1 MPVSGNLQ
9 TDIVWIIWEGILH
22 ESVYRGRGITKLLK
36 SLLSNFCMRYSSGAK
51 KRRRFLIY
59 FAISLI
65 LLPVDLNI
73 KIIEGEQQI
82 QKIKDRIDIIYK
94 QIKKNEIQ
102 PKTGYLFNNLN
113 SGNLEKTVAK
123 LDIMNKLN
131 GFIPRN
137 N

>member
-1 MPVSGNLQ
+1 MGSQWKYNN
-9 TDIVWIIWEGILH
+9 
-22 ESVYRGRGITKLLK
+22 K
-36 SLLSNFCMRYSSGAK
+36 SLSCVLNVIPNSEYSSCK
-51 KRRRFLIY
+51 FQNLVHFQKY
-59 FAISLI
+59 Q
-65 LLPVDLNI
+65 
-73 KIIEGEQQI
+73 QQI
-82 QKIKDRIDIIYK
+82 EKIKQRINIIYK

>member
-1 MPVSGNLQ
+1 MVEDDDTKTFSTTEVDFMQNKINEIDLVLPSPYTTWLQ
-9 TDIVWIIWEGILH
+9 SI
-22 ESVYRGRGITKLLK
+22 
-36 SLLSNFCMRYSSGAK
+36 NNM
-51 KRRRFLIY
+51 
-59 FAISLI
+59 
-65 LLPVDLNI
+65 NI
-73 KIIEGEQQI
+73 QE
-82 QKIKDRIDIIYK
+82 IDIIYK

>member
-1 MPVSGNLQ
+1 
-9 TDIVWIIWEGILH
+9 
-22 ESVYRGRGITKLLK
+22 
-36 SLLSNFCMRYSSGAK
+36 MRYSSGAK

>member
-1 MPVSGNLQ
+1 
-9 TDIVWIIWEGILH
+9 
-22 ESVYRGRGITKLLK
+22 
-36 SLLSNFCMRYSSGAK
+36 MRYSSGTKK
-51 KRRRFLIY
+51 KRRFLLY

-82 QKIKDRIDIIYK
+82 KKIKEGINIIYK

-113 SGNLEKTVAK
+113 SGNLEKTVTK
-123 LDIMNKLN
+123 FDIMNKLN

>member
-1 MPVSGNLQ
+1 ML
-9 TDIVWIIWEGILH
+9 IL
-22 ESVYRGRGITKLLK
+22 SI
-36 SLLSNFCMRYSSGAK
+36 SS
-51 KRRRFLIY
+51 
-59 FAISLI
+59 AISLI

-137 N
+137 K